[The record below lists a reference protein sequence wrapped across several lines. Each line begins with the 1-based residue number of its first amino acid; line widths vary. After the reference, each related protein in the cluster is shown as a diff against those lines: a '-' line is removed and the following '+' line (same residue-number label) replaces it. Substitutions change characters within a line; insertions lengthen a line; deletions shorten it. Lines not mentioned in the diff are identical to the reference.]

1 MNVTNNTMQHINKQE
16 GITLLITLLIMG
28 VLFGISTSLLN
39 VTMKQYQLSGI
50 AFASETA
57 FQAANAGIECALYHD
72 FPNNATSTFDVPG
85 DGTQQSFSPAM
96 TCMNQAPVVV
106 QDSSNGA
113 FVDPNPG
120 NTRAISGGEQRFQFN
135 WPGGVATPIAC
146 VEVSVY
152 KFFSTGGNVAR
163 TVNGVSYGAD
173 CAKDTVCTILQS
185 RGYNVPCADINASPR
200 VVEREFTQVY

>member
-1 MNVTNNTMQHINKQE
+1 MQHINKQE

-72 FPNNATSTFDVPG
+72 FQNDTTSIFDVPG
-85 DGTQQSFSPAM
+85 DATEQSLSPEM
-96 TCMNQAPVVV
+96 TCMNQASVMV
-106 QDSSNGA
+106 QDFSNGT
-113 FVDPNPG
+113 FVDPSEG
-120 NTRAISGGEQRFQFN
+120 NALAVSGGEQRFQFN
-135 WPGGVATPIAC
+135 WPGGPATPIAC

-152 KFFSTGGNVAR
+152 KFHTTGAIPLPVIVHGVPMTTHDCEPNTIC
-163 TVNGVSYGAD
+163 TV
-173 CAKDTVCTILQS
+173 IQS
-185 RGYNVPCADINASPR
+185 RGYNVPCVDINVSPG

>member
-1 MNVTNNTMQHINKQE
+1 MQHINKQE

-57 FQAANAGIECALYHD
+57 FQAANAGIDGALYHD
-72 FPNNATSTFDVPG
+72 FPINETSTLYVPG
-85 DGTQQSFSPAM
+85 DGTEQSCSPAM
-96 TCMNQAPVVV
+96 TCMNQGAVTVT
-106 QDSSNGA
+106 DFSNGA

-120 NTRAISGGEQRFQFN
+120 NTHAISGGEQRFQFN
-135 WPGGVATPIAC
+135 WPGGGVATPIAC

-185 RGYNVPCADINASPR
+185 RGYNVQCGEINANPG

>member
-1 MNVTNNTMQHINKQE
+1 MQGINKQE

-72 FPNNATSTFDVPG
+72 FPQNATSIFDVPG
-85 DGTQQSFSPAM
+85 DGTEQLVSPTM
-96 TCMNQAPVVV
+96 ICMNQGAVVV
-106 QDSSNGA
+106 QDLPNPP
-113 FVDPNPG
+113 FPDLNPG
-120 NTRAISGGEQRFQFN
+120 NSKSYSGGEQRFQFN
-135 WPGGVATPIAC
+135 WPGGPATPIAC